1 MPVFFQ
7 RAPISRRLHS
17 LSLVWF
23 LFSVLITK
31 YLVFTNSFRITN
43 IIIQGNKYIPND
55 VILETINKQT
65 ENKNILNVD
74 FKMIKNS
81 LYEYD
86 FIYKT
91 KIYIKIPSSIIIDIS
106 EVKPIGL
113 LEDNGSIYFLSQDL
127 KLINANYQSINHF
140 SNTPVITNLN
150 NHKIDLFKTREILQ
164 KIMFTDSSLYDKLN
178 EIRFEDNQIILI
190 LDNYTTIILGN
201 KNYDNSLN
209 KFLEFNS
216 QVIIKKDKKIENYK
230 YINVS
235 IPNQIVINENKL
247 KI

>member
-1 MPVFFQ
+1 MKYINRLIYFIV
-7 RAPISRRLHS
+7 ISL
-17 LSLVWF
+17 LSIV
-23 LFSVLITK
+23 ITK
-31 YLVFTNSFRITN
+31 YLVFANSFKITN
-43 IIIQGNKYIPND
+43 VIIQGNKYIPDNI
-55 VILETINKQT
+55 ILETINKQVK
-65 ENKNILNVD
+65 NKHILNVD
-74 FKMIKNS
+74 FKIIKNS
-81 LYEYD
+81 LHKHD

-91 KIYIKIPSSIIIDIS
+91 KIYTKVPSSIVIDIP

-113 LEDNGSIYFLSQDL
+113 LENNGSIFFLSQDL
-127 KLINANYQSINHF
+127 KLINADYQAINHF
-140 SNTPVITNLN
+140 PNTPVITNLN

-164 KIMFTDSSLYDKLN
+164 KIMFTDSSIYDKLN

-235 IPNQIVINENKL
+235 LPNQIVINENKL